1 MSVYTEHDEEV
12 TGRSDER
19 PSWNNAS

>member
-1 MSVYTEHDEEV
+1 MSVYIEHDEEV

>member
-1 MSVYTEHDEEV
+1 MSVYIEHDEEV

-19 PSWNNAS
+19 PS